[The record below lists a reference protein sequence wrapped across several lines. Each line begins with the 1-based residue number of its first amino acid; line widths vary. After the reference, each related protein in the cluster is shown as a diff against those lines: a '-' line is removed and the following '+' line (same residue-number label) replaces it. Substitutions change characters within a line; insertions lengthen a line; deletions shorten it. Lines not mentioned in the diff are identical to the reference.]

1 MKTKLLGKIALT
13 REEDIEIRG
22 KDHLVHDYDGSITTL
37 QNAEIW
43 YSHDGNYMEPSTYN
57 SSLLENICVI
67 S

>member
-1 MKTKLLGKIALT
+1 M
-13 REEDIEIRG
+13 
-22 KDHLVHDYDGSITTL
+22 VVTTL